1 MKNLPKIKNLDSG
14 NFFLIA
20 GPCVIENEK
29 MALQIAE
36 KMVAITEKLKIPYIF
51 KGSFKKAN
59 RTRIDSFTGIGNEKA
74 LQILKK
80 VGQTF
85 EIPTLTDIHQISDAA
100 MAAAFVDVL
109 QIPAFLVRQTDLLV
123 AAAKTKKYINLK
135 KGQFMS
141 PNAMKYAVQ
150 KVKDSGNK
158 NIWITERGTMFGYQ
172 DLIVDFTG
180 IPMMQNFAPTI
191 LDITHSLQK
200 TNQHSGISGGNP
212 KMISTLAKAGIAIG
226 IQGIFLETHFEPK
239 NALSDAASMLDMKNI
254 EPLLKQL
261 CKIQKAIQ

>member
-85 EIPTLTDIHQISDAA
+85 EIPTLTDIHQISDAT

>member
-36 KMVAITEKLKIPYIF
+36 KMVAITKKLKIPYIF